1 MKIGQPTEI
10 PSPVTQAV
18 NAATQKAQQQGSAS
32 VVANSNA
39 KQSTRSAGVAVT
51 VSSQA
56 RELEKAESSNSAD
69 IDTEKVA
76 SVRAAIADGSYQVN
90 AEAIADKLLS
100 NAQELLNRAQS

>member
-1 MKIGQPTEI
+1 MKIGQSSEI

-18 NAATQKAQQQGSAS
+18 NAASQKAQQQGSAS
-32 VVANSNA
+32 VVANSGA
-39 KQSTRSAGVAVT
+39 KQSARSAGVAVT
-51 VSSQA
+51 VSAQA
-56 RELEKAESSNSAD
+56 RELEKTEESSAAD
-69 IDTEKVA
+69 VDTQKVA